1 MNPEEVIERERRW
14 ALPAALAA
22 FVAVVVFVVLVIVS
36 SNKFG
41 ATGDAEHLREINK
54 DSGTFV
60 LISVM
65 QGLAAALLAAP
76 LTYLFQAA
84 SARSDTMR
92 RQLIGL
98 VIAGPLFLAVAY
110 VLNGIVVHDAAPEFV
125 AKGIVG
131 NGDHADQVAR
141 DLIADQSLQGLG
153 IGFLIGGGLGFAI
166 GTAYSCFYAMRTG
179 LLTRFW
185 GSLGMALGVVSV
197 INAQFFQ
204 FTLLWMVYLGL
215 LIIGRSPGGR
225 PPAWAAGK
233 AIPWPTPGEKA
244 AESLSAEEE
253 PSGLD
258 APAPGRDGDEGEEA
272 AAADPPQSP
281 GERRKRKRR
290 R

>member
-1 MNPEEVIERERRW
+1 LSPGEIIERERRW
-14 ALPAALAA
+14 ALPAALAT

-36 SNKFG
+36 SSKFG

-54 DSGTFV
+54 DSGTFL
-60 LISVM
+60 LISIL
-65 QGLAAALLAAP
+65 QGLAAALLAVP

-84 SARSDTMR
+84 SARSDVMR

-110 VLNGIVVHDAAPEFV
+110 LLNGIVVHDAAPEFV

-215 LIIGRSPGGR
+215 LILGRAPGGR
-225 PPAWAAGK
+225 PPAWAAGE

-244 AESLSAEEE
+244 ADSLAGEEE
-253 PSGLD
+253 PSGPD
-258 APAPGRDGDEGEEA
+258 APAPGRDDEAEEQA
-272 AAADPPQSP
+272 AANLPPPP

>member
-1 MNPEEVIERERRW
+1 LSPGEIIERERRW
-14 ALPAALAA
+14 AVPAALAA
-22 FVAVVVFVVLVIVS
+22 FAAVVVFVALVIVS
-36 SNKFG
+36 SSKYG

-54 DSGTFV
+54 GSGTFV
-60 LISVM
+60 LISVL

-76 LTYLFQAA
+76 LTYLFKAA
-84 SARSDTMR
+84 SARSDAMR

-110 VLNGIVVHDAAPEFV
+110 VLNGIVVHDAAPEFI

-131 NGDHADQVAR
+131 NGDHADAVAR
-141 DLIADQSLQGLG
+141 DVIADQSLQALG

-215 LIIGRSPGGR
+215 LILGRAPGGR

-244 AESLSAEEE
+244 AESLSADDE
-253 PSGLD
+253 PTGAD
-258 APAPGRDGDEGEEA
+258 APAPAGDGDEA
-272 AAADPPQSP
+272 PADPPQPP
-281 GERRKRKRR
+281 GERHKRKRR

>member
-1 MNPEEVIERERRW
+1 VSPGEIIERERRW
-14 ALPAALAA
+14 ALPAALAT

-36 SNKFG
+36 SSKFG
-41 ATGDAEHLREINK
+41 ASGDAEHLREINK
-54 DSGTFV
+54 DSGTFL
-60 LISVM
+60 LISIL
-65 QGLAAALLAAP
+65 QGLAAALLAVP

-84 SARSDTMR
+84 SARSDVMR

-110 VLNGIVVHDAAPEFV
+110 LLNGIVVHDAAPEFV

-215 LIIGRSPGGR
+215 LILGRAPGGR
-225 PPAWAAGK
+225 PPAWAAGE

-244 AESLSAEEE
+244 AESLAGEEE
-253 PSGLD
+253 PSGSD
-258 APAPGRDGDEGEEA
+258 VPARGRDEEA
-272 AAADPPQSP
+272 EEPAAANPPRP
-281 GERRKRKRR
+281 PDERRKRKRR